1 MQRDKSTNKIEQ
13 LGKVTKSSEQLT
25 QGIVDVID
33 KFKIKSIF
41 RDMDFVKRS
50 GILVSTI
57 ATGLM
62 ILPFVGAASV
72 LALFK
77 SGLNN
82 PGNGQKDVYYDMK
95 NNPKINWRDLLFS
108 IARQF
113 QYLVGQDI
121 EIIEDAKKTV
131 SQIKA
136 TIFDDSPIEKTG
148 KSIEGV
154 GYIHDHVKD
163 LYILGFKLLVCG
175 FWDGKSFIPI
185 DFSLHREKRD
195 SSLKKSGQR
204 LTKKQ
209 IKVKGL
215 EKEIKGLKDNLKEKT
230 KLLNMAESTYSTKP
244 NKTNARKLG
253 QKKKAVGRLEARIE
267 KLSIELKTQKGRE
280 QFLKNE
286 YAELKSNYR
295 YCGLKKADYE
305 NQYQKQ
311 REENTAGH
319 KRIKEAD
326 VNKIDMMIKMLRRTV
341 KKGFVPDY
349 VLTDTWFFSYKILQ
363 AIIDIGK
370 NIKLVSMAKIA
381 NAKYKILATGKLLT
395 PHEIITRYE
404 RGNGKNSR
412 KHKARYIQFQAEY
425 QGIRVKIF
433 LIRFGTYGT
442 WRMLVTTDLNIS
454 FNRIVEVY
462 KIRWT
467 IEVFFKESKQN
478 LLLGKS
484 QSQDFDAQIADVTLS
499 LMRYIFLSYYQ
510 RIHYGTT
517 IGGLFRQLS
526 QSAVKEN
533 ILTGINRYFV
543 KLLQIFASLAGV
555 DFITFYEDLLRNPEA
570 ENIINMIGLN
580 SINKDLQ
587 NAA

>member
-1 MQRDKSTNKIEQ
+1 MQRDKSTYKIEQ
-13 LGKVTKSSEQLT
+13 IGKVTNSSEQLT
-25 QGIVDVID
+25 QSIADVID
-33 KFKIKSIF
+33 KFRIKPIF
-41 RDMDFVKRS
+41 REMDFVKRS

-62 ILPFVGAASV
+62 ILPFVGAASI

-82 PGNGQKDVYYDMK
+82 LGDGQKDVYYDMK
-95 NNPKINWRDLLFS
+95 NNPKINWRDLLLS
-108 IARQF
+108 IAKQF
-113 QYLVGQDI
+113 QYLIGQDI
-121 EIIEDAKKTV
+121 EIIEGAKKTV

-185 DFSLHREKRD
+185 DFSLHKEKRD

-215 EKEIKGLKDNLKEKT
+215 EKQKKGLKDDLGEKIR
-230 KLLNMAESTYSTKP
+230 LQNMAEAAYSSKP
-244 NKTNARKLG
+244 NKANAKKSE
-253 QKKKAVGRLEARIE
+253 QKKKATGRLETRIE
-267 KLSIELKTQKGRE
+267 KLSIELKAQKRQG

-286 YAELKSNYR
+286 YFELKSNYR
-295 YCGLKKADYE
+295 YCGLKKTDYE

-311 REENTAGH
+311 REGNTAGH
-319 KRIKEAD
+319 KRAKEAD
-326 VNKIDMMIKMLRRTV
+326 VNKIDMMIKMLKRTV

-349 VLTDTWFFSYKILQ
+349 VLTDTWFFSYKVLQ

-370 NIKLVSMAKIA
+370 NIKLVSMAKIT
-381 NAKYKILATGKLLT
+381 NAKYKILPIGKLLT

-404 RGNGKNSR
+404 RGNGKNNR
-412 KHKARYIQFQAEY
+412 KYKARYIQFQAEY

-442 WRMLVTTDLNIS
+442 WRMLVTTDLNMR
-454 FNRIVEVY
+454 FNRIIEVY

-510 RIHYGTT
+510 RVHYGTS

-533 ILTGINRYFV
+533 ILADINLYFIE
-543 KLLQIFASLAGV
+543 LLQIFASLAGV

-570 ENIINMIGLN
+570 ENIINLIGLN
-580 SINKDLQ
+580 SVNKDLL

>member
-25 QGIVDVID
+25 QSIADVID
-33 KFKIKSIF
+33 KFRIKSIF
-41 RDMDFVKRS
+41 REMDFVKRC

-57 ATGLM
+57 AIGLM

-95 NNPKINWRDLLFS
+95 NNPKINWRDLLLS
-108 IARQF
+108 IAKQF

-121 EIIEDAKKTV
+121 EILEDTKKAV

-136 TIFDDSPIEKTG
+136 TIFDDSPIEKAG

-195 SSLKKSGQR
+195 SSLKKSRQR

-215 EKEIKGLKDNLKEKT
+215 EKQKKGLKDDLRKKIRLQNMEKAMY
-230 KLLNMAESTYSTKP
+230 NTKP
-244 NKTNARKLG
+244 NKTNARKSE
-253 QKKKAVGRLEARIE
+253 QKKKAVGRLETRIE
-267 KLSIELKTQKGRE
+267 KLSIELKSQKGQE

-286 YAELKSNYR
+286 YSELKSNYR
-295 YCGLKKADYE
+295 CCGLKKADYE
-305 NQYQKQ
+305 NQYKKQ
-311 REENTAGH
+311 RAENTAGH
-319 KRIKEAD
+319 KRAKEAD
-326 VNKIDMMIKMLRRTV
+326 VNKIDMMIKMLKRTV

-363 AIIDIGK
+363 AIIDIGE
-370 NIKLVSMAKIA
+370 NIKLVSMARIA
-381 NAKYKILATGKLLT
+381 NAKYKILPTGKLLT

-404 RGNGKNSR
+404 RRSGRNSR
-412 KHKARYIQFQAEY
+412 KYKARYIQFQAEY

-454 FNRIVEVY
+454 FNKIIEVY

-510 RIHYGTT
+510 RIHYGTS

-533 ILTGINRYFV
+533 ILSGINLYFIE
-543 KLLQIFASLAGV
+543 LLQIFANLAGV

-580 SINKDLQ
+580 SINKDLL